1 MKRETAINLILV
13 GLPDADAEAVVS
25 TFRRAGKVAHPQS
38 IQNSEQLIE
47 VVRRDSGDLLLF
59 SSGHAPFSIAQCGK
73 ILRHEKADLP
83 LIFLDDDEAAL
94 PPDESIS
101 ITLSTH
107 NVQRLFFYA
116 QRELQAL
123 QTRRALRQL
132 ETELDEERQRNA
144 LLLSNH
150 QDAVTYITDG
160 MIIYANEIFCQRLG
174 HDELDGF
181 PIVDLISN
189 KDQERFKSALKKL
202 QKGKDVAQLELS
214 FVHADGSEQPYSV
227 ACNSASYDGEAC
239 IQLTVQEDS
248 DAISSGLLDAT
259 TGLANRPYFNQLLQD
274 FLDQHRDSNS
284 SLILFAVDDFGTLR
298 RDLGLSDAEDFI
310 KLVSNHLQSHFPAQH
325 YGRVGDDL
333 IAAIA
338 HHTSSSRALELSSEL
353 LQSVEREIFELRRQS
368 RQCTLSAAILPINH
382 LTPPDP
388 RSLMDNCFAGIQ
400 KIAESGGN
408 TAEIYEK
415 ERQGLVNSSS
425 IGAVVNEA
433 FAGNRLQLLFQP
445 IINLSD
451 AEGDHYEAF
460 LDVKDWKEGEV
471 SAGEMLRVIEQ
482 EPMNNRLDRWI
493 VMETTK
499 QLAQKRQN
507 GEEIKLIINLS
518 GNVFHDPEFCSWIS
532 VAMKAAGLPGAA
544 LSLQFSE
551 ESIAKAL
558 KPALDCYRQ
567 LQQQGIEMA
576 VRNFGRSKGG
586 NKFLSHIRPSL
597 VKPGVRKTDTLSSD
611 QIREIINGARQ
622 FNSRVLIPNVS
633 SAANLAILWQLG
645 PDFIQGSY
653 VQDPT
658 PEMGYEFAAFS

>member
-13 GLPDADAEAVVS
+13 GLPDADAQALVS

-38 IQNSEQLIE
+38 IQNSEQLSEIL
-47 VVRRDSGDLLLF
+47 RRENGDLLF
-59 SSGHAPFSIAQCGK
+59 FNAAHAPFSIAQCGQ
-73 ILRHEKADLP
+73 ILRHENADLP
-83 LIFLDDDEAAL
+83 LIYLHDDEAAL

-123 QTRRALRQL
+123 QTRRELRQL

-174 HDELDGF
+174 HEELDGF

-202 QKGKDVAQLELS
+202 QKGKDATHLELS
-214 FVHADGSEQPYSV
+214 FVHADGSEQHYSV
-227 ACNSASYDGEAC
+227 ACDSASYDGEAC
-239 IQLTVQEDS
+239 IQLTVQEDNG
-248 DAISSGLLDAT
+248 ALSSGLLDAT
-259 TGLANRPYFNQLLQD
+259 TGLANRVYFHQLLQD
-274 FLDQHRDSNS
+274 FVDQHRDSNS
-284 SLILFAVDDFGTLR
+284 SLILIAVDRFSELR
-298 RDLGLSDAEDFI
+298 RDLGLCDAEDFI
-310 KLVSNHLQSHFPAQH
+310 KLLTNHIQTHLPAQH

-333 IAAIA
+333 IGVIA
-338 HHTSSSRALELSSEL
+338 HHVPTSRALDLATEL
-353 LQSVEREIFELRRQS
+353 LQSVEGEIFELRKQS
-368 RQCTLSAAILPINH
+368 QQCTLSASILPINH
-382 LTPPDP
+382 LTSPDV
-388 RSLMDNCFAGIQ
+388 RSLLDSCFIGIQ
-400 KIAESGGN
+400 RISDSGGN
-408 TAEIYEK
+408 TAEVYTK
-415 ERQGLVNSSS
+415 ERQDLVNSSS
-425 IGAVVNEA
+425 IGEVVNEA
-433 FAGNRLQLLFQP
+433 FADNRLQLLFQP

-451 AEGDHYEAF
+451 AYGDHYEAF
-460 LDVKDWKEGEV
+460 LDVKDWREGEV

-482 EPMNNRLDRWI
+482 EPLNNKLDRWI
-493 VMETTK
+493 VVETTK
-499 QLAQKRQN
+499 QLAKKRQS

-518 GNVFHDPEFCSWIS
+518 GNVFHDTEFCSWLS
-532 VAMKAAGLPGAA
+532 VAMKAAGLPGSA

-567 LQQQGIEMA
+567 LQHLGVEMA

-586 NKFLSHIRPSL
+586 NKFLSHIRPCM
-597 VKPGVRKTDTLSSD
+597 VKPGVRKSDTLNSE
-611 QIREIINGARQ
+611 QIRDIINGARQ